1 MMDTPAAVT
10 RISLALAAV
19 TALSGCI
26 SEGLESAGRPGSM
39 PRLATYS
46 CDGAGP
52 LRVENLGRSVKLLT
66 PRGLE
71 VTLPASP
78 PDSTTRY
85 GEPPYALVLDG
96 REALWFVTGKEP
108 LTCRR

>member
-1 MMDTPAAVT
+1 MMNPRAAIA
-10 RISLALAAV
+10 RIPLFFAAV
-19 TALSGCI
+19 TALSGCV
-26 SEGLESAGRPGSM
+26 SGGYESAGRPGAM
-39 PRLATYS
+39 PRIATYN

-85 GEPPYALVLDG
+85 GNPPYALVLDG

-108 LTCRR
+108 LACRR